1 MGANSLTPM
10 NFRILSVKDNFDDW
24 ANMSDGEEYVPESTI
39 SYEFDA
45 ANYAKVS
52 GDRIFINMNPFAGS
66 MYADRKQRINDFVRS
81 RRNVMEDAVV
91 LTIPQGYVVESIPDS
106 SEVIN
111 PFGTFH
117 TQVSQADGKISIIQ
131 TLTLVPGRYPK
142 EEYEQYR
149 TFAKEVTK
157 AYSARI
163 VLRKE

>member
-1 MGANSLTPM
+1 MSYIK
-10 NFRILSVKDNFDDW
+10 ILSIEDNFDAW
-24 ANMSDGEEYVPESTI
+24 VNMPVGEEYVPECTI

-52 GDRIFINMNPFAGS
+52 GDRIFINMNPFAVS
-66 MYADRKQRINDFVRS
+66 MHADRKQRINDFVRS
-81 RRNVMEDAVV
+81 RRNVMEDIVE
-91 LTIPQGYVVESIPDS
+91 LTIPQGYVVESIPNT
-106 SEVIN
+106 SEIVN

-117 TQVSQADGKISIIQ
+117 TQVAQVDGKISIIQ

-149 TFAKEVTK
+149 AFAKEVTK